1 MHVDTPVCS
10 RWCKSWLQDASSVNK
25 PQVTLS
31 NRFQLENRVAQ
42 ESTSFIQS
50 IRSYVW
56 AVLIFETEYGVDW
69 DFNQHKWSAPNHS
82 GNALSNRL
90 SSLLPTWRLLFRH
103 VSTREESIFEFPPF
117 GNLRSSS
124 AAKMSAASTPSS
136 DVSSIHSWYLLG
148 LDTIWRLFQSIFP

>member
-1 MHVDTPVCS
+1 MRTLLFVPVDVKVGFKMLQALTNL
-10 RWCKSWLQDASSVNK
+10 KWLCRIGSSLNTAWHK
-25 PQVTLS
+25 NLPL
-31 NRFQLENRVAQ
+31 L
-42 ESTSFIQS
+42 
-50 IRSYVW
+50 
-56 AVLIFETEYGVDW
+56 
-69 DFNQHKWSAPNHS
+69 FNQSGLPFEQCLFSRQNTELIETSTNTNESAPNHS